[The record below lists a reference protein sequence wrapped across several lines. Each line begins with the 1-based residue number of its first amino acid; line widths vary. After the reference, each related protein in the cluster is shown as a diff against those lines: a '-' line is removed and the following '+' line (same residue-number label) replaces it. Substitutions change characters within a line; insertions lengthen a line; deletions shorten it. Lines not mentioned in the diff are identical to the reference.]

1 MIMND
6 EVKKPDEGG
15 SQPSPQPETEIDQL
29 KRKLDEYLNGWKRAK
44 ADLIN
49 YQKDEGKRFEEI
61 MKFGTMDFIRDFIP
75 VLDSFDL
82 ALSVLEKEGK
92 AERGVYMI
100 RAQLE
105 DVLKKRGL
113 ERMAVAVG
121 ALFDPALHESVGEI
135 ESGEPPGTIA
145 EEIEHGYLLYDRVVR
160 PARVKLAKWK
170 QELTTNN

>member
-1 MIMND
+1 MAEEPKNTNSESGQNQTPRAEN
-6 EVKKPDEGG
+6 EVEG
-15 SQPSPQPETEIDQL
+15 L
-29 KRKLDEYLNGWKRAK
+29 KQKLEEYLNGWKRAK

-49 YQKDEGKRFEEI
+49 YEKDEAKRFEEI
-61 MKFGTMDFIRDFIP
+61 IKFGTMEFIRDFIP

-92 AERGVYMI
+92 VEKGIYMI

-113 ERMAVAVG
+113 ERMVTSIG
-121 ALFDPALHESVGEI
+121 APFDPALHESVGEV

-145 EEIEHGYLLYDRVVR
+145 EEIERGYLLYGRVVR
-160 PARVKLAKWK
+160 PARVKLAK
-170 QELTTNN
+170 LTTIN